1 MIGARHRR
9 LALVGLLLT
18 AAPAPVAAQ
27 DFGDCLAEPGR
38 FLAETEQAV
47 ADRPAG
53 WFGDPRRAL
62 TDAYQC
68 ALVHAENEVVPE
80 VRGWFL
86 GLTIV
91 LVVWTGI
98 QIQFGWFDIGRL
110 VSVVML
116 LGFAWFVFENY
127 YSPTSV
133 LGGNNR
139 GFAHFIVQGGQVIGD
154 DLIAS
159 ADDVFLEAV
168 RAARRDLN
176 TETRT
181 ADSIFSSRAAG
192 VAFAATV
199 LAGAGVGA
207 GAGGKVGAGA
217 GTFVGGPVGTLVGAV
232 GGAVAGGVTGAALA
246 AWSAWQVSEDWF
258 AYQMRIFMVTAMK
271 WTGLLA
277 MWLIYWMIMAQY
289 LWGMASLSLLSLIGP
304 IFIPFILLPQSDWL
318 FWGWLKA
325 LIQAT
330 FHMITSAAL
339 YAVVAVVLVTPL
351 ERLRHLP
358 LPADPGGAAGVAEFS
373 LSLLLGGFPTLV
385 MSFLAALQVGSL
397 SGALLSGGALPGAG
411 LAGRVGQVLAGA
423 RAATSRFIPRPA
435 QISDEAGLAIEAAKR
450 RAGATGAA
458 AGGAGS
464 AAGWTGSTVAQ
475 RTARELASTRALR
488 QMYRQAGQAS
498 SAEQELAVYR
508 QWGERIGRFQRLEHK
523 ALAEGRDPFSVG
535 RRKL

>member
-1 MIGARHRR
+1 M
-9 LALVGLLLT
+9 
-18 AAPAPVAAQ
+18 
-27 DFGDCLAEPGR
+27 
-38 FLAETEQAV
+38 
-47 ADRPAG
+47 
-53 WFGDPRRAL
+53 
-62 TDAYQC
+62 
-68 ALVHAENEVVPE
+68 
-80 VRGWFL
+80 RGWFL

-127 YSPTSV
+127 YSPTPV

-207 GAGGKVGAGA
+207 GGGGKVGAGA

-232 GGAVAGGVTGAALA
+232 GGAVVGGVTGAALA

-397 SGALLSGGALPGAG
+397 SGALLSGGAVPGAG

-435 QISDEAGLAIEAAKR
+435 QMSDEGGARHQGRQEARRGHGRRRGRRRQRRRMDRQHGCAAHRARAGFHPRPAADVPPGGAGFER
-450 RAGATGAA
+450 RAGAGGLPPVGRAHRPLPAA
-458 AGGAGS
+458 RAQDHHRGQGPVLGRAAEALGRRLRRRRRGMS
-464 AAGWTGSTVAQ
+464 ASFGVRFFSGETSPWLT
-475 RTARELASTRALR
+475 LR
-488 QMYRQAGQAS
+488 RQA
-498 SAEQELAVYR
+498 
-508 QWGERIGRFQRLEHK
+508 
-523 ALAEGRDPFSVG
+523 FS
-535 RRKL
+535 RS